1 MKATQFQPFHSAQRP
16 LLFDATA
23 FSAEL
28 RVLVLAPHPDD
39 FDVIGVTMRRFRENG
54 NRIDVAVL
62 TSGASGVEDGFQPNL
77 TNASKAAIREAEQR
91 ASCQFFGLPQD
102 RLTFLRLQEDA
113 EGHLEAS
120 EPNLERLRAFW
131 LAHPADV
138 VFLPH
143 RNDTNAAHRRT
154 DALFRQVVVA
164 HPRPL
169 AALFNRD
176 PKTLAMRDDV
186 MTLFAEAEAEW
197 KGRLLRFHQTQ
208 HQRNLRT
215 RGHGI
220 DERILRVNR
229 QTAARLKVPAE
240 YAESFELELFQLNAT
255 G

>member
-1 MKATQFQPFHSAQRP
+1 MPPGFKPFLSTERP
-16 LLFDATA
+16 LFLNVG
-23 FSAEL
+23 SLSPEL
-28 RVLVLAPHPDD
+28 RGVVLAPHPDD
-39 FDVIGVTMRRFRENG
+39 FDLIGVTLRRLRDNG
-54 NRIDVAVL
+54 NRIDLAVL
-62 TSGASGVEDGFQPNL
+62 TSGTSGVEDCFQPNL
-77 TNASKAAIREAEQR
+77 TNASKAVLREAEQR
-91 ASCQFFGLPQD
+91 ASCQFFGLPED

-113 EGHLEAS
+113 DGHLEAS
-120 EPNLERLRAFW
+120 GANLARLQAYW
-131 LAHPADV
+131 LAHPAEL

-154 DALFRQVVVA
+154 DALFRQVVAA
-164 HPRPL
+164 HPRPV

-186 MTLFAEAEAEW
+186 LTVFTAAEAEW

-229 QTAARLKVPAE
+229 QTAARLQVPAE
-240 YAESFELELFQLNAT
+240 YAEAFELELFQLDAT